1 MTFDELIS
9 SITPEIY
16 DRLKRAVEL
25 GKWDN
30 GVRLTKDQTEQS
42 MRAIIAYDLKYQEEN
57 ERVGYITPKEHTHCD
72 TPDNEDWQPIQFRD

>member
-1 MTFDELIS
+1 MTFDELIA

-30 GVRLTKDQTEQS
+30 GVRLTEEQTEQS
-42 MRAIIAYDLKYQEEN
+42 MRAIIAYDLKYQEETQ
-57 ERVGYITPKEHTHCD
+57 RVGYITPKEHTPCD
-72 TPDNEDWQPIQFRD
+72 TTDDEDWQPIQIRD